1 MSVEN
6 RKSCYVLPKFDLNID
21 THYFYLYDFINEVA
35 KDLDLVLLIEK
46 SNSDISFFKNV
57 SKVYVQRFSWTPLR
71 IIENFILLLIIRA
84 QNYKNFYIHYS
95 YISAGNASL
104 IAKLSGARTFYWSCG
119 MMWLFGKDRALGL
132 VLKLINHL
140 VTGVKA
146 LKSGYVEHYG
156 ISVDKIK
163 IMPNW
168 IDLNRFNNIDTDNI
182 LEKYKL
188 NKDDKYIFFV
198 HRLAKR
204 KGAHYIAKLAKT
216 NPEFKFLIAGD
227 GPYKKQLEQEIKDL
241 DNVILLGKIPNKDIP
256 GLMRI
261 SKLFFMPSEEEG
273 FPRVLLE
280 SMAAG
285 LPYVAFDIGGVREIS
300 TKEQQ
305 EYIVDDVASMNIGIK
320 EILSN
325 QDIYNKLKQVNLEH
339 VKQFDIKVVKNKF
352 IELIYG

>member
-1 MSVEN
+1 M
-6 RKSCYVLPKFDLNID
+6 
-21 THYFYLYDFINEVA
+21 
-35 KDLDLVLLIEK
+35 
-46 SNSDISFFKNV
+46 
-57 SKVYVQRFSWTPLR
+57 
-71 IIENFILLLIIRA
+71 
-84 QNYKNFYIHYS
+84 
-95 YISAGNASL
+95 
-104 IAKLSGARTFYWSCG
+104 
-119 MMWLFGKDRALGL
+119 
-132 VLKLINHL
+132 
-140 VTGVKA
+140 
-146 LKSGYVEHYG
+146 
-156 ISVDKIK
+156 
-163 IMPNW
+163 
-168 IDLNRFNNIDTDNI
+168 
-182 LEKYKL
+182 
-188 NKDDKYIFFV
+188 
-198 HRLAKR
+198 
-204 KGAHYIAKLAKT
+204 
-216 NPEFKFLIAGD
+216 
-227 GPYKKQLEQEIKDL
+227 